1 MAAAREI
8 IIPVNHQNLGV
19 AVSLDALPD
28 DENDLLQILQ
38 AEQAPLR
45 LWLDFAKAYLQQG
58 REEQG
63 RRMLEDG
70 CSDGACLRQPFRKQL
85 WLWVAAKQRQFSRQ
99 HSARRCKCRFDRRC
113 GQHGNEGRCSGH

>member
-1 MAAAREI
+1 MSGAREI
-8 IIPVNHQNLGV
+8 VIPVRNSDLGV

-70 CSDGACLRQPFRKQL
+70 CSDGAWLRGAQRC
-85 WLWVAAKQRQFSRQ
+85 AARVGAERRRALSC
-99 HSARRCKCRFDRRC
+99 ARRD
-113 GQHGNEGRCSGH
+113 